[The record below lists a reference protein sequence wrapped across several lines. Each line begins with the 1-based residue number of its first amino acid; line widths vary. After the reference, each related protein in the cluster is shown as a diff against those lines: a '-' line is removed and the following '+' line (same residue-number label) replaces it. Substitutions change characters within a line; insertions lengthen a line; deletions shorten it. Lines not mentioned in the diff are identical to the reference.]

1 MSVVLS
7 EHLPLLATAPG
18 GIQKL
23 RGLILDLAMRGKLV
37 AQEQSDEPAVNL
49 LEKIEQE
56 RIRLETEGVYK
67 KSKPLPPKPD
77 CVPAYRLPNTWTW
90 VRLGDVTNFGQ
101 TDKDG
106 RLSNETWVLDLEDIQ
121 KDTSVLLNRVRFAE
135 RQATSDKNR
144 FKTGDV
150 LYGKLRP
157 YLNKVIVADEDG
169 ACTTEILPV
178 RGYYGIA
185 PRYLMYALKRPE
197 FISYVNSKSYGMKMP
212 RLGTEDGR
220 NALFPLAPLAA
231 QHRIVTKVDEL
242 MALCERLEAEQSDA
256 ELAHARLVESLLDT
270 LTQSTDAADLASNWR
285 RIAGH
290 FDILFTTERS
300 IDNLKHTTLQLA
312 VMGKLVRQDP
322 TDEPASQLLTQIE
335 RERTG
340 QEFAGTLR
348 KSKSPLQPD
357 LTEFP
362 FTLPSGWKW
371 SSLASVASIN
381 PRNSAHDADVASF
394 VSMAMIGTSF
404 SGEHLQ
410 ESRKWSE
417 IKQGF
422 THFAEGDIGV
432 AKITPC
438 FENSKAC
445 VFSNLQN
452 RIGAG
457 TTELHIVRLIG
468 QTLDPKYVL
477 AYLKSPMF
485 LSVGETKMTGTAG
498 QKRLPKDFLETNP
511 FPLPPLAEQ
520 HRVVARLEELMTLF
534 DRMKIDLSEAR
545 FQQSRL
551 AATLIETA
559 LENTQWMI
567 RLNRRDSGVL
577 TSSTV
582 AAQPRLDSN

>member
-270 LTQSTDAADLASNWR
+270 LTQSTDAADLASNWQ
-285 RIAGH
+285 RIAEH
-290 FDILFTTERS
+290 FDTLFTTEDS
-300 IDNLKHTTLQLA
+300 IDRLRKASLRLA
-312 VMGKLVRQDP
+312 VMGRLVQQDP
-322 TDEPASQLLTQIE
+322 DDEPATKLLMQIADVHHGSSSKNGKAHKARHPLIFEDGPYALPDGWVWTNIESISNVGTGATPSRTSPAYFNPPEIPWVTSGETREPFINVTAE
-335 RERTG
+335 RVSPLALKETNLTVYPV
-340 QEFAGTLR
+340 GTLI
-348 KSKSPLQPD
+348 
-357 LTEFP
+357 
-362 FTLPSGWKW
+362 
-371 SSLASVASIN
+371 VAMYGQGKTRGQISELMIEAATN
-381 PRNSAHDADVASF
+381 QACAAIVPA
-394 VSMAMIGTSF
+394 VSDMAMRKYTKLYFLKIYDEIREEAAGGAQPNLNIG
-404 SGEHLQ
+404 
-410 ESRKWSE
+410 K
-417 IKQGF
+417 IKS
-422 THFAEGDIGV
+422 T
-432 AKITPC
+432 
-438 FENSKAC
+438 
-445 VFSNLQN
+445 
-452 RIGAG
+452 
-457 TTELHIVRLIG
+457 LI
-468 QTLDPKYVL
+468 
-477 AYLKSPMF
+477 S
-485 LSVGETKMTGTAG
+485 
-498 QKRLPKDFLETNP
+498 
-511 FPLPPLAEQ
+511 LPPLAEQ
-520 HRVVARLEELMTLF
+520 HRIAAKVDELMTLC
-534 DRMKIDLSEAR
+534 DRMKADLREAR
-545 FQQSRL
+545 GQQSRL
-551 AATLIETA
+551 AETLIDVA
-559 LENTQWMI
+559 LEI
-567 RLNRRDSGVL
+567 
-577 TSSTV
+577 
-582 AAQPRLDSN
+582 A

>member
-7 EHLPLLATAPG
+7 EHLPLLASAPD

-77 CVPAYRLPNTWTW
+77 CVPAYRLPNNWTW

-121 KDTSVLLNRVRFAE
+121 KDTSVLLNRVRFVE

-242 MALCERLEAEQSDA
+242 MALCDRLEAEQSDS
-256 ELAHARLVESLLDT
+256 ESAHARLVEALLST
-270 LTQSTDAADLASNWR
+270 LTQSTDAADLASNWQ
-285 RIAGH
+285 RIAEH
-290 FDILFTTERS
+290 FDTLFTTERS
-300 IDNLKHTTLQLA
+300 VERFKQTILRLA
-312 VMGKLVRQDP
+312 VMGRLLPQEP
-322 TDEPASQLLTQIE
+322 SDEPASELLNAIAMERNRLTLHEGLRTTAGGKVEGSNYYIDVPRSWEFERLGNLAKFIDYRGRTPVKTASGVPLITAKNVRLGFLSREPQEFVSKKEYDDWMTRGFPRIGDILYTTEAPLGNVAIVDIGEPFALAQRVICIQFHEPKISSYLKIALLSEQVRRQIE
-335 RERTG
+335 AEATG
-340 QEFAGTLR
+340 MTATGI
-348 KSKSPLQPD
+348 K
-357 LTEFP
+357 
-362 FTLPSGWKW
+362 
-371 SSLASVASIN
+371 AS
-381 PRNSAHDADVASF
+381 R
-394 VSMAMIGTSF
+394 
-404 SGEHLQ
+404 L
-410 ESRKWSE
+410 KE
-417 IKQGF
+417 IP
-422 THFAEGDIGV
+422 IP
-432 AKITPC
+432 I
-438 FENSKAC
+438 
-445 VFSNLQN
+445 
-452 RIGAG
+452 
-457 TTELHIVRLIG
+457 
-468 QTLDPKYVL
+468 
-477 AYLKSPMF
+477 
-485 LSVGETKMTGTAG
+485 
-498 QKRLPKDFLETNP
+498 
-511 FPLPPLAEQ
+511 PPLAEQ
-520 HRVVARLEELMTLF
+520 RRIVAKVDELMTLC
-534 DRMKIDLSEAR
+534 DRMKEDLREAR
-545 FQQSRL
+545 GQQSRL
-551 AATLIETA
+551 ADTLIETA
-559 LENTQWMI
+559 LT
-567 RLNRRDSGVL
+567 
-577 TSSTV
+577 
-582 AAQPRLDSN
+582 